1 MPWTRER
8 SSKTNNSSE
17 TVLNIRNSASARSER
32 MSKHLIQFH
41 KKKKKV
47 PCVVANKNWPVIKRT
62 RNGKSKYFSNTEGK
76 HNPLWQ
82 SLVISVSMTMW
93 CLRKRKKKLS
103 TVTRTYMQSS
113 DPRTTRRD
121 ENSLLSRVV
130 TSILV
135 VGVVFLSANLNLFFK
150 CTMFNPAGFRLGW
163 LLCNLCIILGLKG
176 IRYGAPL
183 LCRRSV

>member
-1 MPWTRER
+1 MQNALNKER

-32 MSKHLIQFH
+32 IVKTPYTISQE
-41 KKKKKV
+41 KKKV

-93 CLRKRKKKLS
+93 CLRKRKKLS
-103 TVTRTYMQSS
+103 TVTRSYMQSS

-135 VGVVFLSANLNLFFK
+135 VGVVFWVQ
-150 CTMFNPAGFRLGW
+150 T
-163 LLCNLCIILGLKG
+163 
-176 IRYGAPL
+176 
-183 LCRRSV
+183 